1 MNLFVDVARYGELS
15 QLVGKLYNL
24 SMQANNTNQELGN
37 KTPNTVA
44 FTKAY
49 SYALDYKKYDRK
61 ISLTSHLREKIL
73 IKLRKY

>member
-1 MNLFVDVARYGELS
+1 
-15 QLVGKLYNL
+15 
-24 SMQANNTNQELGN
+24 MQANNTNQELGN
-37 KTPNTVA
+37 KNPNAVA

-49 SYALDYKKYDRK
+49 SNALDYKKYDRK

>member
-1 MNLFVDVARYGELS
+1 
-15 QLVGKLYNL
+15 
-24 SMQANNTNQELGN
+24 MQANNTNQELGN
-37 KTPNTVA
+37 KNPNTVA